1 MKMCKHVFGFMR
13 EAIQMR
19 SVNCK
24 PVLLHIFKKLLI
36 VKDEK
41 PPGGLFDAMAIR
53 LVGSH
58 GRKVLPRE
66 DDIPAEICQNFN

>member
-24 PVLLHIFKKLLI
+24 PVLLYIFKKLLI
-36 VKDEK
+36 VNDETHQR
-41 PPGGLFDAMAIR
+41 GLFDAMAVQ
-53 LVGSH
+53 LVGSR